1 MKKVAVV
8 VGAFGGMGYATLKA
22 LDDADYAVVAVSRT
36 ALTDQNKLRLSAL
49 AGFHKL
55 AIACDITS
63 AQDLNRALDIIR
75 AEYGGIDVLVNS
87 AGWSQPVA
95 HKDLDGLTDELFDTV
110 LATNLRGVYS
120 TIRTFAPIMNQDSV
134 IVNVTSTAG
143 LRLGGSNIAYA
154 AAKAGLENMTRNLSK
169 ALAPRTRTVNVA
181 PGACDSG
188 FAPGANYQ
196 MAVNQTPMGRLATV
210 EDVAGVIMNVVTSP
224 MLNGCTIVVDGG
236 RST

>member
-8 VGAFGGMGYATLKA
+8 VGAFGGIGYATLKA
-22 LDDADYAVVAVSRT
+22 LDDADYAVVAISRS
-36 ALTDQNKLRLSAL
+36 ADSEENRKKLSAL

-55 AIACDITS
+55 AITCDITS
-63 AQDLNRALDIIR
+63 TEDLNRALDIIR
-75 AEYGGIDVLVNS
+75 AEYSGIDVLVNS
-87 AGWSQPVA
+87 AGASTPVA
-95 HKDLDGLTDELFDTV
+95 HKDLAALTDELFDSV
-110 LATNLRGVYS
+110 VATNLRGVYS
-120 TIRTFAPIMNQDSV
+120 TIRTFAPIMNQGSV

-154 AAKAGLENMTRNLSK
+154 AAKAGVENMTRNLSK
-169 ALAPRTRTVNVA
+169 ALAPRTRTLNVA

-196 MAVNQTPMGRLATV
+196 LAINQTPMGRLATV
-210 EDVAGVIMNVVTSP
+210 NDIAGVIMNAIASP
-224 MLNGCTIVVDGG
+224 ILNGCTIVVDGG